1 MTCKCGNPS
10 KGTDLVMYYKKRD
23 GTMSKYVQK
32 EKRCQECINKADKR
46 RKKNVNDIQFY
57 GY

>member
-1 MTCKCGNPS
+1 MTCKCGNES

-32 EKRCQECINKADKR
+32 EKRCQQCINKAKR
-46 RKKNVNDIQFY
+46 KPTKTFDYY